1 MINKKQTTIAFA
13 ILSLTALS
21 TRAEEPIT
29 KDLHAGCPFMPAL
42 TAPAS
47 IDDCPLMGAND
58 HRAEVDKRG
67 DIAMGFS
74 HEKTTHHFRL
84 LADGGAIEVE
94 ANDPADLERR
104 SAIRKHLA
112 QIAPMFAVGDFAIPV
127 QVHAVKPPG
136 ASTMEQLKEK
146 IRYSYEDTTKGGRVL
161 LTTSDPEALKAIHE
175 FMRFQIVEHRTGDT
189 AEIAK

>member
-1 MINKKQTTIAFA
+1 MISKQQTMIACA

-21 TRAEEPIT
+21 TRGEEPPT

-47 IDDCPLMGAND
+47 IDDCPLMGA
-58 HRAEVDKRG
+58 HGHGAKVDERG
-67 DIAMGFS
+67 DMAMGFS